1 MTYKNLKIKYLDQ
14 SITELLK
21 RQSNDFLNFNYN
33 YLLNLINSK
42 LATIKDKKNR
52 KIIIIFN
59 SLFLHNESLYNSF
72 LLLYLPILPTYNIFH
87 IVNFVLQCIN
97 LTFVLYSHVLFA
109 VGQLTLQIY
118 SFYLFGLAFVFVL
131 LQFILLLS

>member
-42 LATIKDKKNR
+42 LATIKDKKQKNY
-52 KIIIIFN
+52 
-59 SLFLHNESLYNSF
+59 YN
-72 LLLYLPILPTYNIFH
+72 L
-87 IVNFVLQCIN
+87 
-97 LTFVLYSHVLFA
+97 
-109 VGQLTLQIY
+109 QLTISSQ
-118 SFYLFGLAFVFVL
+118 
-131 LQFILLLS
+131 